1 MSRSQPGA
9 QRERRRRLLD
19 VLADVPDPLRSY
31 DEYVKYY
38 HLDLPALSL
47 SRVLFERDR
56 LKQLLLLFDDAADPW
71 HAARLRAIEAH
82 LRRAR

>member
-1 MSRSQPGA
+1 VRQSREAG
-9 QRERRRRLLD
+9 QRERRRRLLEL
-19 VLADVPDPLRSY
+19 LADVPDPLRSY
-31 DEYVKYY
+31 DQYVKYH
-38 HLDLPALSL
+38 HLDLAQLSL

-56 LKQLLLLFDDAADPW
+56 LKQLLLLFEDAADPW